1 MKIRTFIS
9 SVLIAL
15 SLSATAQ
22 SYNYESVPG
31 DPMHARIYTLNN
43 GLKVYLSVNKEK
55 PRIQT
60 YIAVR
65 TGSRNDPAETT
76 GLAHYLEHLMF
87 KGTNRFGTSNPE
99 AEKPFLDEIEKR
111 YEAYRRLTDPVQRK
125 QAYHEIDSV
134 SQLAAQY
141 NIPNEYDKL
150 MASIGAQGTNA
161 YTSNDETV
169 YTEDIPSNEIDN
181 WAKVQAERFQNMVI
195 RGFHT
200 ELEAVYEE
208 YNIGIAKDSRKMWK
222 AYFAKLFPGH
232 PYGTQSTIGTQEHLK
247 NPSITNIKNYFKR
260 YYCPNNVAICMA
272 GDLDFDET
280 IAIIERHFGQWKPN
294 NALSYPNFDPVKELT
309 APTDTTVYGEEAES
323 IWLGWKADAAASAQA
338 DTLEVISSLLSNGTA
353 GLLDL
358 NVNQPMRA
366 LYTAAGNIN
375 MREYS
380 AFILQGAP
388 LEGQSLDDLKAIML
402 DEVAKLKRGDFSD
415 DLLPSIVANLKL
427 DYQKALESNE
437 FVADQMVNAFI
448 QEKDWKSVA
457 TYIDRVE
464 KMTKADIVSFANSFF
479 RDNYAIVYKRQGED
493 TTLQK
498 IDKPEITGIP
508 TNRDQQSRFVT
519 DIINNEVTPIEPHFV
534 NYDRDLTQGT
544 TKKHLPVLYVENK
557 TNDLF
562 TLRYR
567 YDFGEEADKWLPYA
581 ASYIDYLGTDR
592 LTATQLKQQFYK
604 LACTM
609 NVSVG
614 GDNMSIEISGLG
626 ENMDKAIALTVD
638 FLQNMKV
645 DQDAYDSYVGTC
657 LKSRTDNKLNQSYNY
672 GALCQYGQYGP
683 YNPYRNV
690 PDSTELVQKN
700 PQELVDIIKALRGY
714 EHTIL
719 YYGPTSL
726 KNLIATID
734 KQHKTAKKLSAVPAG
749 REYTNQPTPEN
760 EIILAPYEAKN
771 IYMRMY
777 HNEGRQFNAD
787 DLPVIAL
794 FNEYYGG
801 SMNSVVFQELREAR
815 GLAYSASA
823 RYATPQRLS
832 GTECAFANI
841 ISQND
846 KMMDCIRTFHQILDT
861 IPQSDKAFLL
871 AKQGLQKQLATVR
884 TTKMGIINN
893 YLATKRLGLT
903 KCQSEII
910 YDKLPS
916 ITLQDIVKYEQ
927 EQMAN
932 KSWHYLILGDEKEL
946 DIESL
951 EKIAPIRRVST
962 EEIFGY

>member
-448 QEKDWKSVA
+448 QEKGWKSVA